1 MWEIP
6 QRGYDA
12 NKVPQ
17 KFFQILQYYFGW
29 LGIFADTLVKKNFT
43 EESRLKDEAGE
54 SFEHLSFQDRRHL
67 FVG

>member
-17 KFFQILQYYFGW
+17 KFFQILQYYFGLDW
-29 LGIFADTLVKKNFT
+29 YHCCFPGEEGIYR
-43 EESRLKDEAGE
+43 ESRLKDVAGE
-54 SFEHLSFQDRRHL
+54 SLEHLSSEDRRHL